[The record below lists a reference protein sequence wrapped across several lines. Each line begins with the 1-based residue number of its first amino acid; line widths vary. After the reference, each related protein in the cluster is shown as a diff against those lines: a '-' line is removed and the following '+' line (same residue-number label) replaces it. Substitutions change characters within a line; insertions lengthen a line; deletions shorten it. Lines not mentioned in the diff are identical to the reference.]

1 MSLKSPDPQPCSQ
14 ATPKY
19 KSKNPLSYA
28 AGTTRFYHEAIT
40 KHQITITEGDT
51 MAE

>member
-1 MSLKSPDPQPCSQ
+1 M
-14 ATPKY
+14 PKY

-28 AGTTRFYHEAIT
+28 AGTTRFWNEAIT
-40 KHQITITEGDT
+40 NHQISITEGDT